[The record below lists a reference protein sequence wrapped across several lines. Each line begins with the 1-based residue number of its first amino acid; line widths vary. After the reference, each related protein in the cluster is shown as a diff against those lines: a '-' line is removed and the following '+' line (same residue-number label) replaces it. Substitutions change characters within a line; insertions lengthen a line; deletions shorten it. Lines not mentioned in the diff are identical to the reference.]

1 MRIIDKTKQFLNIE
15 KAKIRIGLLKLVL
28 AVPFWIVIASLIL
41 IGFGVGRAIYLSD
54 SRPEQKVAQM
64 WQSKSETSYRHM
76 VVFAGG
82 NRAKGETSP
91 MTYTGGGKSIH
102 LGDLSL
108 MRQKLQA
115 AADTGSGA
123 GGKNISG
130 SSNKLRGWEDCYSST
145 VRSSVSCLEVVEG
158 KQTEVNK
165 ADDVELVAVGG
176 NYRAFHPF
184 RYLSGGFLPEVPVD
198 TYQVVINDVLAWKF
212 YRSYDVVGHMI
223 EINGKMFTII
233 GVVEEKNTKVAELAG
248 EQENRVFI
256 YFGALGALYGGDSSQ
271 IPESSM
277 NGDYGDY
284 GDFSDI
290 GGSSAPANDSDKDY
304 AIQCY
309 EAMLPELVKGVAV
322 SDFKNGLPSYSLTN
336 PQVLVVNDT
345 DRFKL
350 TRVLDTMF
358 PLGETDKERLGY
370 EFPYWEIATQ
380 MTETRL
386 FYDYVITAF
395 GILLFLIG
403 IVMLALKFRA
413 KKTVTPAELVLLDVE
428 ELPEEDLP
436 KAKELPSAKEES
448 ETKALPAA
456 KEQSETR
463 ELPAGEDKPALEEGD
478 KILKLKG

>member
-1 MRIIDKTKQFLNIE
+1 MRVIEKTKQFLIIE
-15 KAKIRIGLLKLVL
+15 KAKLRIGLLKLVL

-91 MTYTGGGKSIH
+91 MTYTSGGKSIH
-102 LGDLSL
+102 LGDLSP

-165 ADDVELVAVGG
+165 AEDVELVAVGG

-277 NGDYGDY
+277 SDYADYGGYGDY
-284 GDFSDI
+284 GGYDDI
-290 GGSSAPANDSDKDY
+290 GGGAPSTSDADKDY

-322 SDFKNGLPSYSLTN
+322 SDFKNALPSYSLTN
-336 PQVLVVNDT
+336 PQVYVVNDT
-345 DRFKL
+345 DRFKI
-350 TRVLDTMF
+350 TRILDTMF
-358 PLGETDKERLGY
+358 PLGETDKERLGF

-395 GILLFLIG
+395 GILLLLIG
-403 IVMLALKFRA
+403 AVMLALKFRA
-413 KKTVTPAELVLLDVE
+413 KKTITPAELVLLDVE
-428 ELPEEDLP
+428 ELPAAEEVP
-436 KAKELPSAKEES
+436 ESKALPSAKEET
-448 ETKALPAA
+448 ETKELPAA
-456 KEQSETR
+456 EE
-463 ELPAGEDKPALEEGD
+463 APALEEGD

>member
-1 MRIIDKTKQFLNIE
+1 MRVIEKTKQFLIIE
-15 KAKIRIGLLKLVL
+15 KAKLRIGLLKLVL

-41 IGFGVGRAIYLSD
+41 IGFGVGRAIYLSE

-76 VVFAGG
+76 VVYAGG

-91 MTYTGGGKSIH
+91 MTYTSGGKSIH

-277 NGDYGDY
+277 SDYADYGGYGDY
-284 GDFSDI
+284 GGYDDI
-290 GGSSAPANDSDKDY
+290 GGGAPSTSDADKDY

-322 SDFKNGLPSYSLTN
+322 SDFKNALPSYSLTN
-336 PQVLVVNDT
+336 PQVYVVNDT
-345 DRFKL
+345 DRFKI
-350 TRVLDTMF
+350 TRILDTMF
-358 PLGETDKERLGY
+358 PLGETDKERLGF

-395 GILLFLIG
+395 GILLLLIG
-403 IVMLALKFRA
+403 AVMLALKFRA
-413 KKTVTPAELVLLDVE
+413 KKTITPAELVLLDVE
-428 ELPEEDLP
+428 ELPAAEEVP
-436 KAKELPSAKEES
+436 ESKALPSAKEES
-448 ETKALPAA
+448 ETKELPAA
-456 KEQSETR
+456 EV
-463 ELPAGEDKPALEEGD
+463 APALEEGD

>member
-1 MRIIDKTKQFLNIE
+1 MRVIEKTKQFLIIE
-15 KAKIRIGLLKLVL
+15 KAKLRIGLLKLVL

-41 IGFGVGRAIYLSD
+41 IGFGVGRAIYLSE

-76 VVFAGG
+76 VVYAGG

-91 MTYTGGGKSIH
+91 MTYTSGGKSIH

-277 NGDYGDY
+277 SDYADYGGYGDY
-284 GDFSDI
+284 GGYDDI
-290 GGSSAPANDSDKDY
+290 GGGAPSTSDADKDY

-322 SDFKNGLPSYSLTN
+322 SDFKNALPSYSLTN
-336 PQVLVVNDT
+336 PQVYVVNDT
-345 DRFKL
+345 DRFKI
-350 TRVLDTMF
+350 TRILDTMF
-358 PLGETDKERLGY
+358 PLGETDKERLGF

-395 GILLFLIG
+395 GILLLLIG
-403 IVMLALKFRA
+403 AVMLALKFRA
-413 KKTVTPAELVLLDVE
+413 KKTITPAELVLLDVE
-428 ELPEEDLP
+428 ELPAAEEVP
-436 KAKELPSAKEES
+436 ESKALPSAKEES
-448 ETKALPAA
+448 ETKELPAA
-456 KEQSETR
+456 EE
-463 ELPAGEDKPALEEGD
+463 APALEEGD

>member
-1 MRIIDKTKQFLNIE
+1 MRVIDKTKQFLNTE

-41 IGFGVGRAIYLSD
+41 IGFGIGRAIYLSE
-54 SRPEQKVAQM
+54 SRPEQKVAKM
-64 WQSKSETSYRHM
+64 WQSKSDTSFRHM

-91 MTYTGGGKSIH
+91 MTYTAGGKSIH

-123 GGKNISG
+123 NGKVISG

-145 VRSSVSCLEVVEG
+145 VKAPVSCLEVIEG
-158 KQTEVNK
+158 KQTKVNT
-165 ADDVELVAVGG
+165 AENVELVAVGG

-212 YRSYDVVGHMI
+212 YRSYDVVGHQL

-277 NGDYGDY
+277 NGDYGD
-284 GDFSDI
+284 FSDF
-290 GGSSAPANDSDKDY
+290 GGSSAPKDDSDKDY

-350 TRVLDTMF
+350 TRILDTMF

-428 ELPEEDLP
+428 ELPAAEEAP
-436 KAKELPSAKEES
+436 ESKALPSAKEES
-448 ETKALPAA
+448 ETKELPAA
-456 KEQSETR
+456 EE
-463 ELPAGEDKPALEEGD
+463 APALEEGD

>member
-1 MRIIDKTKQFLNIE
+1 MRVIEKTKQFLIIE
-15 KAKIRIGLLKLVL
+15 KAKLRIGLLKLVL

-76 VVFAGG
+76 VVYAGG

-91 MTYTGGGKSIH
+91 MTYTSGGKSIH

-277 NGDYGDY
+277 SDYADYGGYGDY
-284 GDFSDI
+284 GGYDDI
-290 GGSSAPANDSDKDY
+290 GGGAPSTSDADKDY

-322 SDFKNGLPSYSLTN
+322 SDFKNALPSYSLTN
-336 PQVLVVNDT
+336 PQVYVVNDT
-345 DRFKL
+345 DRFKI
-350 TRVLDTMF
+350 TRILDTMF
-358 PLGETDKERLGY
+358 PLGETDKERLGF

-395 GILLFLIG
+395 GILLLLIG
-403 IVMLALKFRA
+403 AVMLALKFRA
-413 KKTVTPAELVLLDVE
+413 KKTITPAELVLLDVE
-428 ELPEEDLP
+428 ELPAAEEVP
-436 KAKELPSAKEES
+436 ESKALPSAKEES
-448 ETKALPAA
+448 ETKELPAA
-456 KEQSETR
+456 EE
-463 ELPAGEDKPALEEGD
+463 APALEEGD

>member
-1 MRIIDKTKQFLNIE
+1 MRVIEKTKQFLIIE
-15 KAKIRIGLLKLVL
+15 KAKLRIGLLKLVL

-41 IGFGVGRAIYLSD
+41 IGFGVGRAIYLSE

-76 VVFAGG
+76 VVYAGG

-91 MTYTGGGKSIH
+91 MTYTSGGKSIH

-277 NGDYGDY
+277 SDYADYGGYGDY
-284 GDFSDI
+284 GGYNDI
-290 GGSSAPANDSDKDY
+290 GGAPSTSNSDNDKDY

-322 SDFKNGLPSYSLTN
+322 SDFKNALPSYSLTN
-336 PQVLVVNDT
+336 PQVYVVNDT
-345 DRFKL
+345 DRFKI
-350 TRVLDTMF
+350 TRILDTMF
-358 PLGETDKERLGY
+358 PLGETDKERLGF

-395 GILLFLIG
+395 GILLLLIG
-403 IVMLALKFRA
+403 AVMLALKFRA
-413 KKTVTPAELVLLDVE
+413 KKTITPAELVLLDVE
-428 ELPEEDLP
+428 ELPAAEEVP
-436 KAKELPSAKEES
+436 ESKALPSAKEES
-448 ETKALPAA
+448 ETKELPAA
-456 KEQSETR
+456 EE
-463 ELPAGEDKPALEEGD
+463 APALEEGD